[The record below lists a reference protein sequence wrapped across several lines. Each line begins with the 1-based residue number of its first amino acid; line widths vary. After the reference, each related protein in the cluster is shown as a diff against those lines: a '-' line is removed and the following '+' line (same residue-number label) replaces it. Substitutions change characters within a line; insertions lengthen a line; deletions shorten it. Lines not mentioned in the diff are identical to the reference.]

1 MRKEK
6 ITLAQEQSED
16 YLLRIISI
24 IRTMENISFVDKKTR
39 LHDSEIRMLSE
50 IFAAQSE
57 GKRLI
62 STQLA
67 DRLNITRSAIS
78 QMVNKLEKMGV
89 VNRIPDEVDK
99 KIAYIELS
107 NLAHEKYLEASKKVA
122 DFFIA
127 SLPENMVSHWDFRV
141 ERKANTPR
149 DTSASACAAAC
160 AFCSARSSTA
170 RSYWMVYGSSL
181 LASDANEFP

>member
-6 ITLAQEQSED
+6 ITLAQEQSEE

-24 IRTMENISFVDKKTR
+24 IRTMENISFVDKKTC
-39 LHDSEIRMLSE
+39 LNDSEVRMLSE
-50 IFAAQSE
+50 IFTAQSE

-107 NLAHEKYLEASKKVA
+107 NLAHEKYLEAKEEAGRELGEIISIFGVAKFEKLCALSEAFVKAVSKQKAKSKK
-122 DFFIA
+122 
-127 SLPENMVSHWDFRV
+127 
-141 ERKANTPR
+141 K
-149 DTSASACAAAC
+149 
-160 AFCSARSSTA
+160 
-170 RSYWMVYGSSL
+170 
-181 LASDANEFP
+181 